1 MYQQNA
7 ETILMFP
14 KYTLKHKHKV
24 RLILHQYFYTA
35 VTYFVY
41 CGTGAEQNWPER
53 ERSRTTVCISVF
65 VRGYTLVISV
75 GR

>member
-1 MYQQNA
+1 MLLMYQQNA

-41 CGTGAEQNWPER
+41 CGTGAEQN
-53 ERSRTTVCISVF
+53 
-65 VRGYTLVISV
+65 
-75 GR
+75 